1 MEETIHKFLEYLERK
16 NTSPHTL
23 RAYDQDL
30 QDFLAFTRVE
40 GAEKGEAGWDR
51 DFLRAY
57 VAQLARRG
65 LQKSTLGR
73 KISTLRAFFKFLCR
87 EGYFAQNP
95 AAALTIPKRPVKL
108 PPHLSVDE
116 AFVLL
121 DFLRSPTIQ
130 GIRDQAILELFY
142 SSGLRIGELVGA
154 NLEDLDLEGGYLR
167 VKGKGKKERLVP
179 LVSKALSAIRDYLI
193 VRPDF
198 LKKGKDQ
205 PAAAI
210 FLNRRGGR
218 LSEVSVRTMVK
229 RELIKS
235 GILKNLSP
243 HGLRHSF
250 ATHLL
255 DAGVDLRTIQELLG
269 HASLSS
275 TQRYT
280 HVSLDKLME
289 VYDKAH
295 PKA

>member
-16 NTSPHTL
+16 NTSPHTR
-23 RAYDQDL
+23 RAYGEDL
-30 QDFLAFTRVE
+30 QEFSAFMRAE
-40 GAEKGEAGWDR
+40 GVTQKEEAWER

-57 VAQLARRG
+57 LARLSRKG
-65 LQKSTLGR
+65 LQKTTLAR
-73 KISTLRAFFKFLCR
+73 KISALRAFFKFLCR
-87 EGYFAQNP
+87 EGYHTLNP

-116 AFVLL
+116 AFILL
-121 DFLRSPTIQ
+121 DSLRPPTIQ

-142 SSGLRIGELVGA
+142 STGLRLGELTAA
-154 NLEDLDLEGGYLR
+154 NLEDLDMEGGYIR
-167 VKGKGKKERLVP
+167 VKGKGKKERLAP
-179 LVSKALSAIRDYLI
+179 LIPKTLSALRSYLA
-193 VRPDF
+193 VREDF
-198 LKKGKDQ
+198 LQKSREKSSE
-205 PAAAI
+205 AV

-218 LSEVSVRTMVK
+218 LSDVSVRKMVK
-229 RELIKS
+229 QQLIKS
-235 GILKNLSP
+235 GVLKNLAP